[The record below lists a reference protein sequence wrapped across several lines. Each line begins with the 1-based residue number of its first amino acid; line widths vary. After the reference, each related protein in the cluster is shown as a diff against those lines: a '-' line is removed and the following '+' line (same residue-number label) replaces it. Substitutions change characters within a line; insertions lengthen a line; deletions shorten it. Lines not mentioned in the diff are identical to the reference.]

1 MGVSVN
7 LEQPP
12 IREEEMNELLGV
24 KVFPYA
30 LDQ

>member
-12 IREEEMNELLGV
+12 IREEEMNEPVGV
-24 KVFPYA
+24 KVFPNA
-30 LDQ
+30 LIQ

>member
-12 IREEEMNELLGV
+12 IREEEMNALLGV
-24 KVFPYA
+24 KMFPHA
-30 LDQ
+30 LIQ